1 MKPVTKRKATG
12 VLAQLLAENRE
23 TELMRT
29 RKRMMLADGLPKIN
43 RLS

>member
-29 RKRMMLADGLPKIN
+29 RKRMMLAGGIV
-43 RLS
+43 